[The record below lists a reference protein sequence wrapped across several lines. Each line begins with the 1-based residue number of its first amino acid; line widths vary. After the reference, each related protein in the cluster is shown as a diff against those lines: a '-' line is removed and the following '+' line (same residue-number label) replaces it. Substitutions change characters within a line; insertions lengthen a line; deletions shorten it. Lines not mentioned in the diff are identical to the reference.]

1 MRLLLPQATFFFSN
15 LRWTCSKYE
24 GGISENR
31 VEMLVQ
37 NVSVWVWRK
46 NRSSRVPDAVG
57 VPYGFEGF
65 RPELYLTFRWDF

>member
-1 MRLLLPQATFFFSN
+1 MWR
-15 LRWTCSKYE
+15 
-24 GGISENR
+24 GISENR

-37 NVSVWVWRK
+37 NVSVWVLRT